1 MKFIEVL
8 KHNFVLVPVVASVI
22 FGTFTGIKYVVDVS
36 NTIHTSEVEVQALL
50 KELKETQA
58 KYDDKIDNLKMTINQ
73 NNNQTNINI
82 ADVKAQVAKLEAS
95 MRMGEDLYRVL
106 ADQVREHSYDI
117 KDLNR

>member
-1 MKFIEVL
+1 
-8 KHNFVLVPVVASVI
+8 
-22 FGTFTGIKYVVDVS
+22 
-36 NTIHTSEVEVQALL
+36 
-50 KELKETQA
+50 
-58 KYDDKIDNLKMTINQ
+58 MTINQ
-73 NNNQTNINI
+73 NSNQTNINI